1 MSELIELELKIK
13 ALLDYELSKGVNV
26 YAKNHVHS
34 LDRNDIFV
42 SVADQLGVHKVM
54 VRKVAKKLMVEYI
67 DKLAILQQYGKH
79 NLRDIQKGISDEKIR
94 I

>member
-1 MSELIELELKIK
+1 MIEQIDIEIKIK

-34 LDRNDIFV
+34 LDRNDMFV

-54 VRKVAKKLMVEYI
+54 VRKVAKKLMIEYI
-67 DKLAILQQYGKH
+67 DKLAILQQYGKR
-79 NLRDIQKGISDEKIR
+79 NL
-94 I
+94 